1 LNISIDIT
9 ETIKQKDYLEK
20 QANEIIRTNIEIKS
34 FSDAVDQSLIK
45 CIYSPSGQI
54 IEINENFEKVTGFTR
69 KEMIGKNNRIFLQ
82 KPERE
87 QFEKIWTDI
96 LKDKPYSGVI
106 RRTKPAGEEIWIM
119 STFTPVK
126 DENGV
131 IFKIYF
137 LGQDITEKK
146 LKYQLLEEANREI
159 ERLKKQ

>member
-1 LNISIDIT
+1 
-9 ETIKQKDYLEK
+9 
-20 QANEIIRTNIEIKS
+20 
-34 FSDAVDQSLIK
+34 
-45 CIYSPSGQI
+45 
-54 IEINENFEKVTGFTR
+54 
-69 KEMIGKNNRIFLQ
+69 M
-82 KPERE
+82 ERE

-131 IFKIYF
+131 IFKIFF

-159 ERLKKQ
+159 ERLKKR